1 MDLLASIHKL
11 PKTEKLRVME
21 FLWSELTSSENNYI
35 SPKWHQ
41 EELHQTEQRLPD
53 GKKKRSLIGM
63 NPNKNCL
70 MNTNENLTIN
80 CCIQ

>member
-21 FLWSELTSSENNYI
+21 FLWSELTSSENDYI

-41 EELHQTEQRLPD
+41 EELHQTEQRLAD
-53 GKKKRSLIGM
+53 GKEETIDW
-63 NPNKNCL
+63 
-70 MNTNENLTIN
+70 NEAKQKLLNEYK
-80 CCIQ
+80 